1 MQIRRVMR
9 TLSTAS
15 VAGILAVASLGGAG
29 CTTAT
34 RAPMVT
40 RADRGDIEALRA
52 RFANDARFSKLKG
65 VDVDP
70 RRGVVTLSGRVSTTA
85 DRADAGALASSVKG
99 VAIVYNELEV
109 ERTPR

>member
-1 MQIRRVMR
+1 MQTRRLMR
-9 TLSTAS
+9 TLSTACLT
-15 VAGILAVASLGGAG
+15 GILAVASLGGAG

-34 RAPMVT
+34 RPPMA
-40 RADRGDIEALRA
+40 RADSTDIEALRA
-52 RFANDARFSKLKG
+52 KFANDARFSKLKG

-70 RRGVVTLSGRVSTTA
+70 RRGVLTLSGQVSTKA